1 MKSEK
6 KFQYSCRHIKIPAGD
21 EKCVEMMIT
30 DKLVMPYCDRE
41 ENPAKNP
48 AVL

>member
-6 KFQYSCRHIKIPAGD
+6 KFQYRRIKIPAGG